1 MTATVK
7 VYNKQWAPML
17 HWLQENIGPLLHCQ
31 PIIFWHGKGWHM
43 KMGRDVAPRGAIG
56 NNLITVDFD
65 NPEHATWFG
74 LIWL

>member
-7 VYNKQWAPML
+7 VCDKQWAPIL
-17 HWLQENIGPLLHCQ
+17 HWLQENIGPLLHSK

-43 KMGRDVAPRGAIG
+43 KLGREIGAMSIRHSV
-56 NNLITVDFD
+56 ITVDFD
-65 NPEHATWFG
+65 TPEHATWFG

>member
-7 VYNKQWAPML
+7 VYGKQWAPML

-43 KMGRDVAPRGAIG
+43 KLGREIGAMSIRHSV
-56 NNLITVDFD
+56 ITVDFD
-65 NPEHATWFG
+65 TPEHATWFG
-74 LIWL
+74 LVWL

>member
-7 VYNKQWAPML
+7 VYGKQWAPML
-17 HWLQENIGPLLHCQ
+17 HWLQENIGPLLHSK

-43 KMGRDVAPRGAIG
+43 KLGREIGAMSIRHSV
-56 NNLITVDFD
+56 ITVDFD
-65 NPEHATWFG
+65 NPKHATWFG

>member
-7 VYNKQWAPML
+7 VYDKQWAPML
-17 HWLQENIGPLLHCQ
+17 HWLQENIGPLLHSK

-43 KMGRDVAPRGAIG
+43 KLGREIGAMSIRHSV
-56 NNLITVDFD
+56 ITVDFD
-65 NPEHATWFG
+65 NPKHATWFG

>member
-7 VYNKQWAPML
+7 VYEKQWAPML
-17 HWLQENIGPLLHCQ
+17 YWLQENIGPLLHSK

-43 KMGRDVAPRGAIG
+43 KLGREIGAMSIRHSV
-56 NNLITVDFD
+56 ITVDFD

>member
-7 VYNKQWAPML
+7 VYGKQWAPML
-17 HWLQENIGPLLHCQ
+17 HWLQENIGPLLHSN

-43 KMGRDVAPRGAIG
+43 KLGREIGAMSIRHSV
-56 NNLITVDFD
+56 ITVDFD
-65 NPEHATWFG
+65 TPEHATWFG

>member
-7 VYNKQWAPML
+7 VYEKQWAPML
-17 HWLQENIGPLLHCQ
+17 YWLQENIGPLLHSK

-43 KMGRDVAPRGAIG
+43 KLGREIGAMSIRHSV
-56 NNLITVDFD
+56 ITVDFD
-65 NPEHATWFG
+65 TPEHATWFG

>member
-7 VYNKQWAPML
+7 VYGKQWAPML
-17 HWLQENIGPLLHCQ
+17 YWLQENIGPLLHST

-43 KMGRDVAPRGAIG
+43 KLGREIGAMSIRHSV
-56 NNLITVDFD
+56 ITVDFD
-65 NPEHATWFG
+65 TPEHATWFG